1 MDNGEPKTK
10 VKIYSAPW
18 CVYCRMA
25 KEYLKSKNV
34 EYDEVDV
41 DANPQ
46 AARELVQKTG
56 QAGIPVLEIGDQT
69 ILGFDR
75 IRIDSVLNQYKLV

>member
-1 MDNGEPKTK
+1 MAEESKKTK
-10 VKIYSAPW
+10 VKVYSAPW

-34 EYDEVDV
+34 AFDEVDV
-41 DANPQ
+41 DANHQ
-46 AARELVQKTG
+46 AAMELVQKTG

-69 ILGFDR
+69 ILGFNR
-75 IRIDSVLNQYKLV
+75 PQIDLALNQYKLV

>member
-1 MDNGEPKTK
+1 MDDGKPKTK

-25 KEYLKSKNV
+25 KEYLKSKKV
-34 EYDEVDV
+34 EYEEVDV
-41 DANPQ
+41 DANHE
-46 AARELVQKTG
+46 AAMELVKKTG

-75 IRIDSVLNQYKLV
+75 MRIDSALSQSKLV